1 VDRLAYTFTRT
12 GSLAAAVT
20 INFAVG
26 GTATYLTDYT
36 VTGAASFA
44 ATAGSV
50 RFAAGASTSVIYV
63 TPKNDANYEPDE
75 TVVLT
80 VKPTLGYFAGPS
92 PATGTI
98 INDDI
103 EVTVA
108 VAPSSV
114 LEDSGNSLVY
124 TFTRRGVLT
133 NVVTANFSISGTATL
148 NTDYTFGGA
157 VLNGLNGA
165 VTFAPGAETVQVTA
179 TPISDAVNE
188 SNETVIVTVGTG
200 FGYLPAAV
208 KTATGTVANDDPQVS
223 VWPAPSPVYEDSGS
237 KMIFTFTRTGP
248 LNQYLTV
255 NFAVN
260 GTAVYGVDY
269 TQTGA
274 ATFGTTSGT
283 VRFVLGASVV
293 QVVITP
299 KSDKTVEPDET
310 VSLIV
315 QGGTGYFVGSL
326 IVATTTIR

>member
-1 VDRLAYTFTRT
+1 
-12 GSLAAAVT
+12 
-20 INFAVG
+20 
-26 GTATYLTDYT
+26 
-36 VTGAASFA
+36 
-44 ATAGSV
+44 
-50 RFAAGASTSVIYV
+50 
-63 TPKNDANYEPDE
+63 
-75 TVVLT
+75 
-80 VKPTLGYFAGPS
+80 
-92 PATGTI
+92 
-98 INDDI
+98 
-103 EVTVA
+103 
-108 VAPSSV
+108 
-114 LEDSGNSLVY
+114 SLVY

-157 VLNGLNGA
+157 ALNGLKGA

-179 TPISDAVNE
+179 TPIADAVNE
-188 SNETVIVTVGTG
+188 SSETVIVTVGTG

-208 KTATGTVANDDPQVS
+208 KVATGTIANDDPQVS

-299 KSDKTVEPDET
+299 KADKTVEPDET

-326 IVATTTIR
+326 IVATTTIRDDDGGASGEGESEPVSIASAPAIPLAGIARPASDSPAPEALSPLTSKGAGPGSLAADSSPTANRLRAFSARNLAAVDSVFGALAKTAGAARQPSNMRLEAGAADMAFARLNRID